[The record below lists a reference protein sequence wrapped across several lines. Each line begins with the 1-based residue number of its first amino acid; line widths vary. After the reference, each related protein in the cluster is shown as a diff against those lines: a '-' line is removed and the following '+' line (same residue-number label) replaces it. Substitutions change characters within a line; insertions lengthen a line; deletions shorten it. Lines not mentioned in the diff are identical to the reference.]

1 MATKIISH
9 RRSHHERIRVPV
21 SQRRRGVSCR
31 DGITGADAEEHA
43 EMDGVDEAARR
54 AGTYQGPGS
63 PARARWQGGQRQEG
77 HHRRAVRGIQ
87 GCHRRLH
94 ADRGEGPGPGGG
106 ALVGLSHLGGGRR
119 SGSAPGPEDRH
130 VMELHEHLFRR
141 EAGRMVATLTRI
153 FGVENLALAEDVV
166 QDAFCRALEVWKFRG
181 VPENPSAWL
190 MATAK
195 HRALDVLRRE
205 RTVRTF
211 APELGRLLGSEEA
224 LPPAVEELF
233 AAHAIKDDQLRMMFS
248 CCHPRLPEAAQVALM
263 LHILCGFS
271 VDEIAGAFV
280 STHAAVEKRLVRA
293 KQTLAGSER
302 LFEIADA
309 ADFAVRLPAVHRAL
323 YLLFNEGYHGASA
336 EAAVRV
342 ELCQEALRLAA
353 LLFEH
358 PLGSTPA
365 TYALAAMMCLH
376 AARLPARLDA
386 SGNLSTLSA
395 QDRSRWGL
403 GLVVDGQRLLDLS
416 ATGPELTAYH
426 VEAAIAAVHAAA
438 PRVADTNWTQIVS
451 LYDTLMTIGP
461 SPVVALNR
469 AIGAAQR
476 EGPGRGLEEIGAI
489 ADRAPLAAYPFNY
502 PAPAAM
508 GR

>member
-1 MATKIISH
+1 MNPG
-9 RRSHHERIRVPV
+9 RSHHERICVPV
-21 SQRRRGVSCR
+21 SQHGRGEPCR
-31 DGITGADAEEHA
+31 DGIAGADAEEHA
-43 EMDGVDEAARR
+43 GVDGVDEDAC
-54 AGTYQGPGS
+54 GQGAHQEPGS
-63 PARARWQGGQRQEG
+63 PAGTERQGGQGQAEDGHGRTLRGVQG
-77 HHRRAVRGIQ
+77 HHRR
-87 GCHRRLH
+87 LLP
-94 ADRGEGPGPGGG
+94 DRGEGSRRGGPAVPGLP
-106 ALVGLSHLGGGRR
+106 HLRRRGSGR
-119 SGSAPGPEDRH
+119 SPPHPEDRP
-130 VMELHEHLFRR
+130 VTELEEHLFRR

-153 FGVENLALAEDVV
+153 FGVEHLALAEDVV

-205 RTVRTF
+205 RTGRTF
-211 APELGRLLGSEEA
+211 APELGRLPGSEEA

-293 KQTLAGSER
+293 KRTLAGSER

-386 SGNLSTLSA
+386 SGNLSTLSD
-395 QDRSRWGL
+395 QDRSRW
-403 GLVVDGQRLLDLS
+403 
-416 ATGPELTAYH
+416 
-426 VEAAIAAVHAAA
+426 
-438 PRVADTNWTQIVS
+438 
-451 LYDTLMTIGP
+451 
-461 SPVVALNR
+461 
-469 AIGAAQR
+469 
-476 EGPGRGLEEIGAI
+476 
-489 ADRAPLAAYPFNY
+489 
-502 PAPAAM
+502 
-508 GR
+508 

>member
-77 HHRRAVRGIQ
+77 HHRRAVRGVQ

-106 ALVGLSHLGGGRR
+106 AFVGLSHLGGGRR

-153 FGVENLALAEDVV
+153 FGVEHLALAEDVV
-166 QDAFCRALEVWKFRG
+166 QDAFCRALFLWKYPAT
-181 VPENPSAWL
+181 PENPSAWL

-205 RTVRTF
+205 RTARTF
-211 APELGRLLGSEEA
+211 APELSRLLESEETLA
-224 LPPAVEELF
+224 PVVEELF
-233 AAHAIKDDQLRMMFS
+233 ASHAIKDDQLRMMFS

-280 STHAAVEKRLVRA
+280 SSHAAIEKRITRA
-293 KQTLAGSER
+293 KKVLAASKTLFDVAAGAEFSAR
-302 LFEIADA
+302 LPCGASGA
-309 ADFAVRLPAVHRAL
+309 LPAVQRGLPRRLARVGGPRRAL
-323 YLLFNEGYHGASA
+323 
-336 EAAVRV
+336 
-342 ELCQEALRLAA
+342 
-353 LLFEH
+353 
-358 PLGSTPA
+358 P
-365 TYALAAMMCLH
+365 
-376 AARLPARLDA
+376 
-386 SGNLSTLSA
+386 
-395 QDRSRWGL
+395 
-403 GLVVDGQRLLDLS
+403 
-416 ATGPELTAYH
+416 
-426 VEAAIAAVHAAA
+426 
-438 PRVADTNWTQIVS
+438 
-451 LYDTLMTIGP
+451 
-461 SPVVALNR
+461 
-469 AIGAAQR
+469 
-476 EGPGRGLEEIGAI
+476 
-489 ADRAPLAAYPFNY
+489 
-502 PAPAAM
+502 
-508 GR
+508 